1 MLRSY
6 TTRYRQSD
14 KSFYTNDEPLCLIY
28 NILPNDIS
36 LLCPPSPVQV
46 PKKQVVEKPSR
57 AIERQ
62 VIEME
67 RKNRTYTL
75 LEDSDSDGEA
85 SRQGGKDKKSREKD
99 KGKKRKHLRHK
110 RDESPLSS
118 EEDNKKRWVL
128 AFLGLLMVEVIS

>member
-1 MLRSY
+1 MI
-6 TTRYRQSD
+6 QIFF
-14 KSFYTNDEPLCLIY
+14 SF
-28 NILPNDIS
+28 S
-36 LLCPPSPVQV
+36 VQV
-46 PKKQVVEKPSR
+46 PKKQIVEKPSR

-85 SRQGGKDKKSREKD
+85 SREGGKEKKSREKD
-99 KGKKRKHLRHK
+99 RGKKRKHLRQK

-118 EEDNKKRWVL
+118 EDDGKNRWVL
-128 AFLGLLMVEVIS
+128 ADFGVLMENVLLDENVLQMNINTKDLLHNKTSAVKETS